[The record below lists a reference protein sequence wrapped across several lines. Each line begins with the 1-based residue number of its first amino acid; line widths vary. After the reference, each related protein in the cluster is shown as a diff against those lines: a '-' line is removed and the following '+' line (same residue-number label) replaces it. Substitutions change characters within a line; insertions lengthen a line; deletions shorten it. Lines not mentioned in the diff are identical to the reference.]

1 MHLPN
6 HGQMNYGYNAYNHP
20 QYVNQLAHNPYI
32 GYAPHNSLHAAYNMN
47 FFNWR
52 TIIYTKSISDV
63 YIFFIY
69 L

>member
-47 FFNWR
+47 FFN
-52 TIIYTKSISDV
+52 
-63 YIFFIY
+63 
-69 L
+69 